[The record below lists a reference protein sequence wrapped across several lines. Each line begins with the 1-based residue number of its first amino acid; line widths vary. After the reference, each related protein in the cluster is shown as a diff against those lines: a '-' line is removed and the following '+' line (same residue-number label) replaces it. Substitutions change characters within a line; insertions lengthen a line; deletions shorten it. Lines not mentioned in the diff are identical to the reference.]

1 MTTLLPLFM
10 VILVDVMGIV
20 LVLPVLTMIILQP
33 DSSLVPL
40 GTSPFLRDFYYGF
53 AMALYPLFM
62 FFSTPVLGDLSDKFG
77 RKTILILCLLLSAL
91 SYLVSAIS
99 IAYGSLFF
107 FLASRAIAGLA
118 AGTQPIASAAII
130 DLSTPENKT
139 KNLAWVVFVSSI
151 GLIIGPLIG
160 GVTAESNVTSW
171 FNFKTPFYL
180 AGLIALL
187 NIVFLLA
194 TYKEKREQTHKHA
207 IQLTKGFMLFL
218 AAFLQPR
225 FRLLSI
231 LFLCYMLAWSLY
243 FQTMNWFLLETFH
256 YTTAQLGLFTGF
268 IGVVFAI
275 TTSVVVR
282 ILLKFISSETA
293 TYATCSMLMAIAAA
307 GSAMSNSELAQWLWM
322 ILLAGSEVLCF
333 TFILSIF
340 SGLAD
345 KASQGWIMGVT
356 GSLGAISWT
365 IGGLVAGP
373 LGYVSIHLP
382 LWVAAGLSFC
392 SFALMTY
399 YRATHE

>member
-33 DSSLVPL
+33 ESNLIPL
-40 GTSPFLRDFYYGF
+40 GTSSFMRDFYYGF

-62 FFSTPVLGDLSDKFG
+62 FFSTPILGDLSDRFG
-77 RKTILILCLLLSAL
+77 RKNILILCLLLSAL
-91 SYLVSAIS
+91 SYFVSAIS
-99 IAYGSLFF
+99 ITYGSLFF

-130 DLSTPENKT
+130 DLSKPEDKT

-160 GVTAESNVTSW
+160 GVTAESSVTNW
-171 FNFKTPFYL
+171 FSYKTPFYL

-187 NIVFLLA
+187 NIFFLLI
-194 TYKEKREQTHKHA
+194 TYDEQRKKVERHTV
-207 IQLTKGFMLFL
+207 QLTKGFMLFL

-231 LFLCYMLAWSLY
+231 IFLCYMLAWSLY

-275 TTSVVVR
+275 TASIIVR
-282 ILLKFISSETA
+282 LLLKFISSETA
-293 TYATCSMLMAIAAA
+293 TYAACSMLMAVAAT
-307 GSAMSNSELAQWLWM
+307 GSAMSNSEIAQWLWM
-322 ILLAGSEVLCF
+322 IVLAGSEVLCF

-340 SGLAD
+340 SGLTNKD
-345 KASQGWIMGVT
+345 SQGWIMGVT

-365 IGGLVAGP
+365 FGGLFAGP
-373 LGYVSIHLP
+373 LGYINIHLP
-382 LWVAAGLSFC
+382 LWVTAALSLA

-399 YRATHE
+399 YRKTHE